1 MQQSAMNFSVAIDR
15 PERGFEKL
23 IAELKRRFVVYYN
36 EGLELMTIRYYNE
49 DVIREMTGTRT
60 VFVAQRTRTTARF
73 LMK

>member
-1 MQQSAMNFSVAIDR
+1 MNFSVAIDR
-15 PERGFEKL
+15 PERGFDQL
-23 IAELKRRFVVYYN
+23 INDLKRKFVVHYN

-49 DVIREMTGTRT
+49 DVIQQMTGKRT